1 MWADIFSWS
10 PGIAQHSE
18 GAAPQDVG
26 VPSAGLDKCLSGG
39 PVDGSCGHRDA
50 RGVGSP
56 HSPGDSQESS
66 PTTQF
71 KSINSSALSFLYSP
85 TLTSIHDYWKS
96 NVRRGPAPPQ
106 DPGKP
111 EGETALVID
120 LERDK
125 ERMLKTRK

>member
-50 RGVGSP
+50 REQTFNIVFTWLNELLIFKIFIEFVMILLLFYVLVFWPLGMWTL
-56 HSPGDSQESS
+56 SS
-66 PTTQF
+66 MT
-71 KSINSSALSFLYSP
+71 
-85 TLTSIHDYWKS
+85 
-96 NVRRGPAPPQ
+96 
-106 DPGKP
+106 
-111 EGETALVID
+111 
-120 LERDK
+120 RD
-125 ERMLKTRK
+125 RTCTPYIRN

>member
-50 RGVGSP
+50 REQTFNIVFTWLNELLIFKIFIEFVMILLLFHVLVLWTQGMLYV
-56 HSPGDSQESS
+56 SS
-66 PTTQF
+66 LTRTEPTLPELEGKVPTTGWSE
-71 KSINSSALSFLYSP
+71 KLPLSL
-85 TLTSIHDYWKS
+85 
-96 NVRRGPAPPQ
+96 Q
-106 DPGKP
+106 
-111 EGETALVID
+111 
-120 LERDK
+120 
-125 ERMLKTRK
+125 